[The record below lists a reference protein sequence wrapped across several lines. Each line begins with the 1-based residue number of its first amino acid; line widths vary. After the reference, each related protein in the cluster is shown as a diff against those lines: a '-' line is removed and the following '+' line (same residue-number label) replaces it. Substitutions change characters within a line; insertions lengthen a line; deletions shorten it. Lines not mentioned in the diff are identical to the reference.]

1 MKVRR
6 FFHKMSLS
14 HNNKKKSQESVY
26 VLYIPNLLVS
36 LSQNWGGSCRST
48 FLPIFKLITLVGIIF
63 LLNPSPLS
71 TTRTIVCHLYYIVEV
86 EISIVHVMWYNIS
99 L

>member
-36 LSQNWGGSCRST
+36 LSQN
-48 FLPIFKLITLVGIIF
+48 
-63 LLNPSPLS
+63 
-71 TTRTIVCHLYYIVEV
+71 
-86 EISIVHVMWYNIS
+86 
-99 L
+99 